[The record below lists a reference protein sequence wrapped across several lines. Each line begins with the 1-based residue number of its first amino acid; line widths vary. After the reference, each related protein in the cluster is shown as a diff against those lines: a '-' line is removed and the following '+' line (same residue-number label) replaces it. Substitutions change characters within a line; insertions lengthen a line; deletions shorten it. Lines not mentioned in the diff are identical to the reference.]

1 MTDDPDQGVSLI
13 RAAGGLL
20 WRGSGSERQ
29 LLIVHRSSYDD
40 WSLPKGKLDKGES
53 WEEAAVREVEEET
66 GCPASIDTIAGVTA
80 YMPDGQPKVVL
91 FFHMSPLGEC
101 KDIPM
106 GAEMEVDAYQWV
118 TVPEAMEMLSYGL
131 ERELVKRESLRV

>member
-1 MTDDPDQGVSLI
+1 
-13 RAAGGLL
+13 
-20 WRGSGSERQ
+20 
-29 LLIVHRSSYDD
+29 
-40 WSLPKGKLDKGES
+40 
-53 WEEAAVREVEEET
+53 
-66 GCPASIDTIAGVTA
+66 
-80 YMPDGQPKVVL
+80 MPDGQPKVVL

-101 KDIPM
+101 KEIPM